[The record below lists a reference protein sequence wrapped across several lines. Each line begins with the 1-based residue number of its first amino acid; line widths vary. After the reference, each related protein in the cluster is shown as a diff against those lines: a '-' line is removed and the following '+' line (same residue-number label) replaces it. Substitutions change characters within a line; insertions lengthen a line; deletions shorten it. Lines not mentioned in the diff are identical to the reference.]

1 MSSKTISPEKY
12 ILAFGKYKNMRAVDV
27 AQISVVDKAG
37 NDKPTGLL
45 YLEWL
50 CEQEWFKHKDIV
62 FEVIKKAQGS
72 TSEVDESKKKKDAKQ
87 KKGTVSVSTNETLE
101 LNK

>member
-1 MSSKTISPEKY
+1 MPSSITPESYVLK
-12 ILAFGKYKNMRAVDV
+12 FGKYKGYKAVDV
-27 AQISVVDKAG
+27 AALITVDKNG

-45 YLEWL
+45 YLTWL
-50 CEQEWFKHKDIV
+50 VEKADRFKHKDIIE
-62 FEVIKKAQGS
+62 EVIRKAQGQ
-72 TSEVDESKKKKDAKQ
+72 SEADEPKKKKDAKQ

>member
-1 MSSKTISPEKY
+1 
-12 ILAFGKYKNMRAVDV
+12 MRAVDV
-27 AQISVVDKAG
+27 AQISVVDKSS
-37 NDKPTGLL
+37 NDKPTGLI

-62 FEVIKKAQGS
+62 LEVIRKAQGQ
-72 TSEVDESKKKKDAKQ
+72 SEADEPKKKKDAKQ

>member
-1 MSSKTISPEKY
+1 MSNKVISPEKY

-62 FEVIKKAQGS
+62 FEVIKKH
-72 TSEVDESKKKKDAKQ
+72 KDLHQ
-87 KKGTVSVSTNETLE
+87 KLMNQRKRKTQNRKREQFQFQLMKP
-101 LNK
+101 LN

>member
-50 CEQEWFKHKDIV
+50 CEQEWFKHRDIV
-62 FEVIKKAQGS
+62 NEVIRKAQGQ
-72 TSEVDESKKKKDAKQ
+72 SEADEPKKKKDAKQ
-87 KKGTVSVSTNETLE
+87 KKGTITISTNETLE
-101 LNK
+101 LN